1 MIVAN
6 NFVFLTNASTPQFSN
21 ELVNYNGDMLQLE
34 VSGDG
39 VIYSLTV
46 YGKVDI
52 NSTYTAL
59 STIKLDGFE
68 VNKAITSN
76 GIYSCCI
83 SGISKIKVEL
93 TSIGTG
99 SVSVF
104 GRTMAD

>member
-1 MIVAN
+1 MTVAN
-6 NFVFLTNASTPQFSN
+6 NFVFLTNASAPQVSN

-34 VSGDG
+34 VNGDG
-39 VIYSLTV
+39 IVYSLIV

-52 NSTYTAL
+52 NSEYTAL

-68 VNKAITSN
+68 VNETITSN

-93 TSIGTG
+93 TSIGVG

>member
-1 MIVAN
+1 MTVAN
-6 NFVFLTNASTPQFSN
+6 NFVFLTNASTPQVSN
-21 ELVNYNGDMLQLE
+21 ELVNYNGDTLQLE
-34 VSGDG
+34 VNGDG
-39 VIYSLTV
+39 IVYSLTV

-52 NSTYTAL
+52 NSAYTAL

-68 VNKAITSN
+68 VNKTITSN
-76 GIYSCCI
+76 GIYSCGI

-93 TSIGTG
+93 TSIGAG